1 MADDPHDEDAV
12 PGGRRK
18 RLVIGFGALL
28 FLAML
33 FAAIVINAYNA
44 AERRR
49 EAQAWYVH
57 TFQVIVATEAM
68 KSVANMAMRGERGY
82 LITGDAS
89 FLRPY
94 TIGISDAPRTL
105 DQIAT
110 LTADN
115 PVQQRHVAELR
126 VRMARYF
133 ATLGHAIDL
142 RRAGDAEG
150 AAGIVRS
157 GIGRREIEDVLAS
170 LAAIEAEETRLLEV
184 RSAAN
189 DRANRSI
196 EFHYYT
202 LAGVGFLLLLL
213 AAAVGVSTA
222 RTQKRVRII
231 TEQLR
236 LSATTDEL
244 TGLHNRRFFMHSLD
258 IEVARARRSGAPLS
272 VAVADVDYFKRVN
285 DKHGHAGGDEVL
297 RALAKIFE
305 AIMRT
310 GDVVGRL
317 GGEEFAILMPDT
329 DEIQARIA
337 CERLRGA
344 IAGRKIRLSSG
355 EEIGITLSTG
365 IALLVPGDDR
375 DKLVNRADV
384 ALYSAKEG
392 GRNQVRMAA

>member
-33 FAAIVINAYNA
+33 FAAIVINANNA

-68 KSVANMAMRGERGY
+68 KSAANMAMRGERGY

-89 FLRPY
+89 FLKPY
-94 TIGISDAPRTL
+94 LDGTRDAPRTL

-110 LTADN
+110 LTRDN
-115 PVQQRHVAELR
+115 PVQRNYVADLR
-126 VRMARYF
+126 VQLARYF
-133 ATLGHAIDL
+133 ATLRHAIDL
-142 RRAGDAEG
+142 RRAGDVEG
-150 AAGIVRS
+150 AAAIVRS
-157 GIGRREIEDVLAS
+157 GLGRREIEAVLAA
-170 LAAIEAEETRLLEV
+170 LQAIENEETRLLEL

-189 DRANRSI
+189 DRANRTI

-222 RTQKRVRII
+222 RTQKRVRVI

-244 TGLHNRRFFMHSLD
+244 TGLNNRRFFMHSLD

-272 VAVADVDYFKRVN
+272 VAVVDVDYFKRVN
-285 DKHGHAGGDEVL
+285 DKYGHGGGDEVL
-297 RALAKIFE
+297 RALARIFE

-344 IAGRKIRLSSG
+344 IAGRKIRLASG
-355 EEIGITLSTG
+355 EEIAITLSTG

-375 DKLVNRADV
+375 DKLVSRADT

-392 GRNQVRMAA
+392 GRNQVRLAA